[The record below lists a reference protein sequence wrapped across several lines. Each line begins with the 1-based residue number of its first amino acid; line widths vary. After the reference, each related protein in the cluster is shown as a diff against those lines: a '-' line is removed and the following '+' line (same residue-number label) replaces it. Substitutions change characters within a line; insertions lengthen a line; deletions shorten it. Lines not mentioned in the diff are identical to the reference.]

1 MKSRNCMVLSLFA
14 IFVIAGCSSTKIT
27 DREVIVTEKIPRP
40 NQIWVYDFA
49 ATASDLPAD
58 SVLADKHSEHPTP
71 QTAEEIETGRKVG
84 AEISKQLVEQI
95 RLMGMP
101 AERASK
107 GTTAQINDILFR
119 GYLISVDEGSKVK
132 RLTIGFGSGGSEL
145 RVAAEAFQKTAQGL
159 RKLGSGV
166 ADSGGGKTP
175 GASVG
180 LAALVAT
187 HNPVGLIVSS
197 GVKVYGEKSGS
208 AKIEGRIEQIVE
220 EIADLMKIRFK
231 EQGWIK

>member
-1 MKSRNCMVLSLFA
+1 
-14 IFVIAGCSSTKIT
+14 
-27 DREVIVTEKIPRP
+27 
-40 NQIWVYDFA
+40 
-49 ATASDLPAD
+49 
-58 SVLADKHSEHPTP
+58 
-71 QTAEEIETGRKVG
+71 VG
-84 AEISKQLVEQI
+84 AEIAKQLVEQI

-107 GTTAQINDILFR
+107 ETTAQINDLLFR
-119 GYLISVDEGSKVK
+119 GYLISVNEGNEVK

-145 RVAAEAFQKTAQGL
+145 RVAAEAFQKTTQGL
-159 RKLGSGV
+159 RKLGSGE
-166 ADSGGGKTP
+166 ADSGGGKAP
-175 GASVG
+175 GAGVG

-187 HNPVGLIVSS
+187 HNPVGLIVST

-220 EIADLMKIRFK
+220 EIADLMKTRFK

>member
-1 MKSRNCMVLSLFA
+1 
-14 IFVIAGCSSTKIT
+14 
-27 DREVIVTEKIPRP
+27 
-40 NQIWVYDFA
+40 
-49 ATASDLPAD
+49 
-58 SVLADKHSEHPTP
+58 
-71 QTAEEIETGRKVG
+71 VG
-84 AEISKQLVEQI
+84 AEIAEQLVEQI

-119 GYLISVDEGSKVK
+119 GYLISVNEGSEVK

-175 GASVG
+175 GAGVG
-180 LAALVAT
+180 LAALIAT
-187 HNPVGLIVSS
+187 HNPAGLIVSS
-197 GVKVYGEKSGS
+197 GVKVYGEMSGS
-208 AKIEGRIEQIVE
+208 AKIEGRVEHIVE
-220 EIADLMKIRFK
+220 EIADLMKTRF
-231 EQGWIK
+231 EQQGWIK